1 MAYDYNKARDAWRKV
16 AKTAHGVAVTRSIA
30 NRSLI
35 QMDTASPRV
44 AFDAA
49 LEAAPILR
57 DVEDGHSWGTLDLL
71 GVKRDE
77 VGPILE
83 ALGASDEEIAEAV
96 KSPEAAYAA
105 LSKWTKAYRDPK
117 PTQLPNLE
125 HLK

>member
-1 MAYDYNKARDAWRKV
+1 MSYDYNKARNALRQV
-16 AKTAHGVAVTRSIA
+16 AKTAHGVAVARSIA
-30 NRSLI
+30 AKSLI
-35 QMDTASPRV
+35 AMDTASPRL
-44 AFDAA
+44 AFDTA
-49 LEAAPILR
+49 LETAPNLR
-57 DVEDGHSWGTLDLL
+57 DVEGGHSWGTLDLL

-117 PTQLPNLE
+117 PTQLPNIGSI
-125 HLK
+125 